1 MTRSLPGPFTSLA
14 EYFTAAR
21 DLISR
26 LEEGGHRAAA
36 AELDEGYR
44 CLNGLTDGWALFLE
58 SIDKVRAERGAALSD
73 DERRQLE
80 DLRRVARGAVR
91 RR

>member
-1 MTRSLPGPFTSLA
+1 MTRSLPGPFTSLD
-14 EYFTAAR
+14 EYFVAAR
-21 DLISR
+21 GLIVR
-26 LEEGGHRAAA
+26 LDGEGRRAAA
-36 AELDEGYR
+36 ARLDEGYR

-58 SIDKVRAERGAALSD
+58 AIDSVRAEHGAALSD

-80 DLRRVARGAVR
+80 ALRRVARKAVR

>member
-1 MTRSLPGPFTSLA
+1 MTRSLPRPFTSLT

-21 DLISR
+21 DFIAC
-26 LEEGGHRAAA
+26 LEAEGHRVAA

-58 SIDKVRAERGAALSD
+58 SIDKVRAERGAELSD
-73 DERRQLE
+73 DERRRLE
-80 DLRRVARGAVR
+80 ALRRVARGAVR